1 MMLIILPWLDQVMQI
16 PSICNVILFGR
27 CSFVNEDITAVT
39 ALPIMNPNKMTIQ
52 FRYAFIFIESE
63 EGSD

>member
-1 MMLIILPWLDQVMQI
+1 MICFIDMFSFYFFY
-16 PSICNVILFGR
+16 PSNVILFGP

-39 ALPIMNPNKMTIQ
+39 ALPIMNPNRMRIQ
-52 FRYAFIFIESE
+52 LRYAFIFIESE